1 LFVIELANKPEDI
14 PTMFEIVMIS
24 PEEIIYQ
31 GKAESAIFPGESGV
45 FETLSYHRPVVS
57 RLVGGSV
64 FIDNRE
70 YPIRRGLMGFS
81 NNKATVI
88 VERNA

>member
-1 LFVIELANKPEDI
+1 
-14 PTMFEIVMIS
+14 MFEVIMIS

-31 GKAESAIFPGESGV
+31 GTAESAVFPGETGV
-45 FETLSYHRPVVS
+45 FETLSYHRPIVS

-70 YPIRRGLMGFS
+70 YPIRRGLMGFYH
-81 NNKATVI
+81 NKATVI
-88 VERNA
+88 VEKSA